1 MAGNRPGDNSGN
13 ILVDFDYNNIIVVDP
28 NKTIDAFGNIA
39 ERLVDHENLVMYA
52 NLEAEVVPRTKLSVG
67 GSPEDRIRT
76 ISVAK
81 MNFLRPTEGT
91 YLSTGYYDE
100 LTGKDA
106 AEFLI
111 NYCMDN
117 NKQLPDWFVHSDNT
131 GGNKNI
137 RQLLTNYMY
146 RVEGRLDKMVDA
158 YGYVNGKLI
167 YNI

>member
-1 MAGNRPGDNSGN
+1 MWLFLDDKRKDPTIVHNNVRGLGPGVGKANNWVIARDYHQFVD
-13 ILVDFDYNNIIVVDP
+13 ILKNNFDHINFISFDHDISSYD
-28 NKTIDAFGNIA
+28 ID
-39 ERLVDHENLVMYA
+39 E
-52 NLEAEVVPRTKLSVG
+52 K
-67 GSPEDRIRT
+67 
-76 ISVAK
+76 
-81 MNFLRPTEGT
+81 
-91 YLSTGYYDE
+91 E

-131 GGNKNI
+131 GGNRNI

-158 YGYVNGKLI
+158 YGYVNDKLI

>member
-1 MAGNRPGDNSGN
+1 MWLFLDDKRKDPTIVHNNHRGLGNGVGKANNWVIARDYHQFVD
-13 ILVDFDYNNIIVVDP
+13 ILKNNFDYINFIS
-28 NKTIDAFGNIA
+28 F
-39 ERLVDHENLVMYA
+39 DH
-52 NLEAEVVPRTKLSVG
+52 
-67 GSPEDRIRT
+67 D
-76 ISVAK
+76 IS
-81 MNFLRPTEGT
+81 
-91 YLSTGYYDE
+91 SYDINEKE

-111 NYCMDN
+111 NYCMDHG
-117 NKQLPDWFVHSDNT
+117 KKLPDWFVHSDNT

-137 RQLLTNYMY
+137 RQLLSNYMY

>member
-1 MAGNRPGDNSGN
+1 MWLFLDDIRKDPTIVHNNVRGLGPGVGKANNWVIARDYHQFVD
-13 ILVDFDYNNIIVVDP
+13 ILKNNFNHINFISFDHD
-28 NKTIDAFGNIA
+28 
-39 ERLVDHENLVMYA
+39 
-52 NLEAEVVPRTKLSVG
+52 
-67 GSPEDRIRT
+67 
-76 ISVAK
+76 IS
-81 MNFLRPTEGT
+81 
-91 YLSTGYYDE
+91 SYDINGKE

-137 RQLLTNYMY
+137 RQLFTNYMY

-158 YGYVNGKLI
+158 YGYVNNKLI